1 MESSAL
7 PLHRQILH
15 EDLQI
20 IRVTLAT
27 ITGDIHRYCPEAAT
41 AIEGALSHLDRAQE
55 ALGLPPA
62 RS

>member
-1 MESSAL
+1 MEPSSL

-27 ITGDIHRYCPEAAT
+27 ITDDIRTYCPQAAT
-41 AIEGALSHLDRAQE
+41 AVQHALSQLDRAQE
-55 ALGLPPA
+55 ALGLPP
-62 RS
+62 SVS